1 MSAAKKI
8 SYCAVISAL
17 AIVFGYIEALFPIPV
32 PIPGVKLGLGNISV
46 VVCLYLI
53 NKKSAFAVMMIKA
66 VVTSIL
72 FSSPSMLIYSLSGG
86 VLSFIVM
93 CIMKK
98 YRFGLPIVSM
108 GGGIF
113 HNMGQLIAAGFVL
126 KSANVLYYAPFL
138 IIAGSC
144 AALVTG
150 FISKAIVKLLKNT
163 FFKS

>member
-17 AIVFGYIEALFPIPV
+17 AIIFGYIEALFPIPV
-32 PIPGVKLGLGNISV
+32 PIPGVKLGLGNIAV
-46 VVCLYLI
+46 IVCLYLL
-53 NKKSAFAVMMIKA
+53 NKKTAFAVMMIKA

-86 VLSFIVM
+86 ILSFIVM

-98 YRFGLPIVSM
+98 YRFGLPVVSM

-113 HNMGQLIAAGFVL
+113 HNIGQLITAGLVL
-126 KSANVLYYAPFL
+126 GNANVLYYAPFL

-144 AALVTG
+144 AALFTG
-150 FISKAIVKLLKNT
+150 FAAKTIIRILESFGK
-163 FFKS
+163 

>member
-1 MSAAKKI
+1 MNGAKKI

-32 PIPGVKLGLGNISV
+32 PIPGVKLGLGNIAV
-46 VVCLYLI
+46 IVCLYLM
-53 NKKSAFAVMMIKA
+53 NKGTAFAVMSVKA
-66 VVTSIL
+66 IVTSVL

-86 VLSFIVM
+86 ILSFIVM

-98 YRFGLPIVSM
+98 YRFNLITVSI

-113 HNMGQLIAAGFVL
+113 HNIGQLIAASLVMNN
-126 KSANVLYYAPFL
+126 ANLSYYAPFL

-144 AALVTG
+144 AALLVG
-150 FISKAIVKLLKNT
+150 FLSKAIIKILKKA
-163 FFKS
+163 F

>member
-17 AIVFGYIEALFPIPV
+17 AIIFGYIEALFPIPV
-32 PIPGVKLGLGNISV
+32 PIPGVKLGLGNIAV
-46 VVCLYLI
+46 IVCLYLL
-53 NKKSAFAVMMIKA
+53 NKKTAFAVMMIKA

-72 FSSPSMLIYSLSGG
+72 FSSPLMLIYSLSGG
-86 VLSFIVM
+86 ILSFIVM

-98 YRFGLPIVSM
+98 YRFGLPVVSM

-113 HNMGQLIAAGFVL
+113 HNIGQLITAGLVL
-126 KSANVLYYAPFL
+126 GNANVLYYAPFL

-144 AALVTG
+144 AALLTG
-150 FISKAIVKLLKNT
+150 FAAKTIIRILE
-163 FFKS
+163 KSFGK

>member
-32 PIPGVKLGLGNISV
+32 PIPGIKLGLGNIAV
-46 VVCLYLI
+46 IVCLYLSD
-53 NKKSAFAVMMIKA
+53 KKSAFAVMVIKTI
-66 VVTSIL
+66 VTSVL

-86 VLSFIVM
+86 ILSFIVM

-98 YRFGLPIVSM
+98 YRFSLPIVSM

-113 HNMGQLIAAGFVL
+113 HNIGQLIAAGLVL
-126 KSANVLYYAPFL
+126 KNANVSYYAPFL

-144 AALVTG
+144 AALITG
-150 FISKAIVKLLKNT
+150 FISKAIIKTLKKT
-163 FFKS
+163 LFKP